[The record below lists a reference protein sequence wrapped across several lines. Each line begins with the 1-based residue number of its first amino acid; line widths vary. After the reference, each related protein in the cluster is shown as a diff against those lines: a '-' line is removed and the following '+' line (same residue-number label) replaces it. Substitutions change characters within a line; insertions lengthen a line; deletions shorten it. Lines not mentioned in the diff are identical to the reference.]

1 MGMFD
6 WVEFEGQQYQTKDT
20 PNQLCDNYR
29 IDDLGRLWEEQY
41 DAEWQPDSQ
50 SLFGG
55 HIHQSNQRWVEC
67 RDFTGL
73 MRFYREDKEHG
84 GYTNDAWIEWQA
96 EFKLGQMI
104 SLKMTDGDR
113 FLTWY
118 HEAIEKRGLE

>member
-6 WVEFEGQQYQTKDT
+6 WVEWEGNQYQTKDT

-41 DAEWQPDSQ
+41 DAEWQTDSQ

-67 RDFTGL
+67 ADFTGA
-73 MRFYREDKEHG
+73 MRFYREDPDRG
-84 GYTNDAWIEWQA
+84 GYKNSAWIEYEA

-104 SLKMTDGDR
+104 SLKSVEDNR
-113 FLTWY
+113 FVDWY
-118 HEAIEKRGLE
+118 KQGIEDKGLK

>member
-29 IDDLGRLWEEQY
+29 IDELGRLWEEQY
-41 DAEWQPDSQ
+41 DAEWQTDSQ

-67 RDFTGL
+67 QDFTGA
-73 MRFYREDKEHG
+73 MRFYREDAERG
-84 GYTNDAWIEWQA
+84 GHKKDAWVEWQA
-96 EFKLGQMI
+96 EFKCGQMI
-104 SLKMTDGDR
+104 GLKMMDGDR

>member
-6 WVEFEGQQYQTKDT
+6 WVEWEGHQYQTKDT
-20 PNQLCDNYR
+20 PRQLCDNYR
-29 IDDLGRLWEEQY
+29 IDELGRLWEEQY
-41 DAEWQPDSQ
+41 DAEWQPDSR

-55 HIHQSNQRWVEC
+55 HMHQSNQRWVEC
-67 RDFTGL
+67 QDFTGP
-73 MRFYREDKEHG
+73 MRFYREDKERG